1 MEYKEQQPSLIHY
14 AMNFGAVMGGYYIGK
29 FCLFPISLRSSFAGM
44 LFLGLTLMVPFLI
57 YRLTT
62 LYRDR
67 YMGGNITFSHAL
79 AFAILT
85 MGLGSLLASAAHYIY
100 FAFIDGGMMVETL
113 EQNIEQMASL
123 LTAPTG
129 EGAAAMTDTMA
140 IATPSIIDTT
150 TVATESMA
158 EEAAEIAASIDDY
171 ITMLRTTTEQIKA
184 MTPIDMTL
192 GMLSNNLSWSIIVAL
207 PVAAFLTIKKRK

>member
-1 MEYKEQQPSLIHY
+1 MESKEQHPSLIHY
-14 AMNFGAVMGGYYIGK
+14 AMNFGAVMGGYYICK
-29 FCLFPISLRSSFAGM
+29 FCLFPMSLRSSFAGM

-57 YRLTT
+57 YRLTK
-62 LYRDR
+62 LYRNR

-79 AFAILT
+79 AFAMLT
-85 MGLGSLLASAAHYIY
+85 MGFGSLLASAAHYIY
-100 FAFIDGGMMVETL
+100 FAFIDGGMMVGTL
-113 EQNIEQMASL
+113 EQSIEQMASL
-123 LTAPTG
+123 LTATTG
-129 EGAAAMTDTMA
+129 EDAVAMTDTMA
-140 IATPSIIDTT
+140 IETPSIIDTT
-150 TVATESMA
+150 TVATESIA
-158 EEAAEIAASIDDY
+158 EEGAELVASIDDY

>member
-85 MGLGSLLASAAHYIY
+85 MGFGSLLASVAHYIY

-113 EQNIEQMASL
+113 EQNIGQMASL

-158 EEAAEIAASIDDY
+158 EEAAAIAASIDDY

>member
-29 FCLFPISLRSSFAGM
+29 FCLFPMSLRSSFAGM

-85 MGLGSLLASAAHYIY
+85 MGFGSLLASAAHYIY

-113 EQNIEQMASL
+113 EQNIGQMASFL
-123 LTAPTG
+123 AAPTG

>member
-1 MEYKEQQPSLIHY
+1 MEYKEQQPSLVHY

-85 MGLGSLLASAAHYIY
+85 MGFGSLLASVAHYIY

-129 EGAAAMTDTMA
+129 EVAAAMTDTMA

>member
-85 MGLGSLLASAAHYIY
+85 MGFGSLLASAAHYIY

-158 EEAAEIAASIDDY
+158 EEAAEIAVSIDDY

>member
-1 MEYKEQQPSLIHY
+1 MESKEQHPSLIHY
-14 AMNFGAVMGGYYIGK
+14 AMNFGAVMGGYYICK
-29 FCLFPISLRSSFAGM
+29 FCLFPMSLRSSFAGM

-57 YRLTT
+57 YRLTK
-62 LYRDR
+62 LYRNR

-79 AFAILT
+79 AFAMLT
-85 MGLGSLLASAAHYIY
+85 MGFGSLLASAAHYIY
-100 FAFIDGGMMVETL
+100 FAFIDGGMMVGTL
-113 EQNIEQMASL
+113 EQSIEQMASL

>member
-29 FCLFPISLRSSFAGM
+29 FCLFPMSLRSSFAGM

-85 MGLGSLLASAAHYIY
+85 MGFGLLLASAAHYIY

-158 EEAAEIAASIDDY
+158 EEGAEIVASIDDY

>member
-85 MGLGSLLASAAHYIY
+85 MGFGSLLASAAHYIY

>member
-85 MGLGSLLASAAHYIY
+85 MGFGSLLASAAHYIY

-158 EEAAEIAASIDDY
+158 EEGTEIVASIDDY

>member
-85 MGLGSLLASAAHYIY
+85 MGFGSLLASVAHYIY

-158 EEAAEIAASIDDY
+158 EEAAAIAASIDDY

>member
-29 FCLFPISLRSSFAGM
+29 FCLFPMSLRSSFAGM

-85 MGLGSLLASAAHYIY
+85 MGFGSLLASAAHYIY
-100 FAFIDGGMMVETL
+100 FAFIDGGMMVGTL
-113 EQNIEQMASL
+113 EQSIEQMASL

>member
-85 MGLGSLLASAAHYIY
+85 MGFGSLLASAAHYIY
-100 FAFIDGGMMVETL
+100 FAFIDGGMMVGTL

-123 LTAPTG
+123 LTTPTG

-140 IATPSIIDTT
+140 IATPPLIDST
-150 TVATESMA
+150 TVATESIA

>member
-85 MGLGSLLASAAHYIY
+85 MGFGSLLASAAHYIY

-150 TVATESMA
+150 TVATESIA

>member
-85 MGLGSLLASAAHYIY
+85 MGFGSLLASVAHYIY
-100 FAFIDGGMMVETL
+100 FAFIDGGMMVGTL

>member
-85 MGLGSLLASAAHYIY
+85 MGFGSLLASAAHYIY

-184 MTPIDMTL
+184 MTPIDMTF